1 MPLDTSAMG
10 AVLKVRYLGQLRKT
24 LNNATVFLSKLE
36 KKVQKLTGKNFTIA
50 LHVGRTNSAAIG
62 LPEYGTL
69 PAADRQEYADCIV
82 PNKYIYSTLEISGQ
96 AIAAARDSVGSFVE
110 GLESEVDGLQRDT
123 KRAMNRIIHST
134 GVDVLATVQANIS
147 GASTGFVHDGKGNPF
162 VHLPS
167 KRIPVDIIDFTN
179 LATIKVTATWAL
191 LGAKDAANGRFAIT
205 FFASATGAAQNVTCV
220 AGDLIVPT
228 GNLVGGVAQTPMGI
242 GGIIG
247 DTDPNGVPLQGLA
260 VSGRPWWMA
269 QIFRNPSA
277 PGTLRQI
284 DLADI
289 QEVIDTIATQ
299 TDYSESDINL
309 MMSNYPVRRAYFKM
323 MIAER
328 RQVNTMKLDGGWT
341 ALDYNGMPFVVD
353 SQAQRNGIQFIVL
366 DTMGIVRTAD
376 FDWMDKDGSYLYR
389 VPTKD
394 AYAATLFHYGNLA
407 CYNRN
412 GNGALLDLLEA

>member
-1 MPLDTSAMG
+1 MPLDTTAMG

-24 LNNATVFLSKLE
+24 LNNATVLWSKLE
-36 KKVQKLTGKNFTIA
+36 KKVQKVSGKNFTIA

-82 PNKYIYSTLEISGQ
+82 PNKYIYSTLEVSGQ

-123 KRAMNRIIHST
+123 KRAMNRIIHSA
-134 GVDVLATVQANIS
+134 GVDVLATFSALINNTD
-147 GASTGFVHDGKGNPF
+147 TGFISDGQGNAF
-162 VHLPS
+162 VHLPG
-167 KRIPVDIIDFTN
+167 KRIQVDLINYTN
-179 LATIKVTATWAL
+179 LAIKHTGVWAV
-191 LGAKDAANGRFAIT
+191 LGAKDAANGRFAVS
-205 FFASATGAAQNVTCV
+205 FQQAGGGAQNVTV
-220 AGDLIVPT
+220 AAGDFIVPT
-228 GNLVGGVAQTPMGI
+228 GNIVSAVPQTPMGI
-242 GGIIG
+242 GGIISDVNPHG
-247 DTDPNGVPLQGLA
+247 IPLQGLA
-260 VSGRPWWMA
+260 VSGRPWWQA
-269 QIFRNPSA
+269 QIFRNPTA
-277 PGTLRQI
+277 PGTLRQL

-299 TDYSESDINL
+299 TDYSESDIN
-309 MMSNYPVRRAYFKM
+309 MMLSNYPVRRAYFKL

-353 SQAQRNGIQFIVL
+353 SQAARNAIQFIVL
-366 DTMGIVRTAD
+366 DTMGILRTSD

-389 VPTKD
+389 VSGKD

-412 GNGALLDLLEA
+412 GNGALLDILE